1 MHDEIPPKPIPLAFA
16 TQVDVLFLV
25 AGYQHYDQLG
35 KLETEGL
42 RIHFE
47 INSIGPLLTAQALTP
62 NLKPCSKVFSFEFA
76 C

>member
-1 MHDEIPPKPIPLAFA
+1 MDDESAAKPLVFA
-16 TQVDVLFLV
+16 TQVDVLLVV

-35 KLETEGL
+35 KLDAEGL

-47 INSIGPLLTAQALTP
+47 INSIGPLLTAQALRP
-62 NLKPCSKVFSFEFA
+62 NLKPGSKVPSFQSA